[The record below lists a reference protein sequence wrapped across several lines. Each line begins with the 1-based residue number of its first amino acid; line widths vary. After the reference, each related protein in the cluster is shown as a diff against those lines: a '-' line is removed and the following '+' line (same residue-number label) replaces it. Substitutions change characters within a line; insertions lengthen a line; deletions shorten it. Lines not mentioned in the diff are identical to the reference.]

1 LKGKGK
7 LISRRNRIRENKDKT
22 NSEEITLAVSIIFAN
37 LSSDY
42 DFIRMLLEVDQ
53 WTVAQK

>member
-1 LKGKGK
+1 MKGKGK

-22 NSEEITLAVSIIFAN
+22 NNEEITLAVSIIFAN

>member
-22 NSEEITLAVSIIFAN
+22 NNEEITLAVSIIFAN